1 MIDLADYEAVIDYL
15 SRPMDT
21 RLHALLTGRL
31 KDTIALGLQDLT
43 HIVVVEPGDTEE
55 QLVQALGFSPLHSRI
70 DGPGHQPDPDWI
82 ERHAGW
88 LEAVYTV
95 GNEGFAFILLI
106 PIACGVLPG
115 LLALRGE
122 CQP

>member
-1 MIDLADYEAVIDYL
+1 MIDLPDYEAVIDYL

-21 RLHALLTGRL
+21 RLHALVAGRL
-31 KDTIALGLQDLT
+31 KDSITLGLQDLT
-43 HIVVVEPGDTEE
+43 HIVVVEPGDSEE
-55 QLVQALGFSPLHSRI
+55 QLVQALGFSPLYSRL
-70 DGPGHQPDPDWI
+70 DGPEHQPDPDWV

-88 LEAVYTV
+88 IEAVYTV

-115 LLALRGE
+115 LFALHREG
-122 CQP
+122 QP

>member
-1 MIDLADYEAVIDYL
+1 MIDLPDYESVIDVL
-15 SRPMDT
+15 NRPMDT
-21 RLHALLTGRL
+21 RLQGLLTGRL
-31 KDTIALGLQDLT
+31 KDTIALGLQGLT
-43 HIVVVEPGDTEE
+43 HILVVEPGDTEE

-70 DGPGHQPDPDWI
+70 DEPGHQPDADWI

-95 GNEGFAFILLI
+95 GNDGFAFILLI